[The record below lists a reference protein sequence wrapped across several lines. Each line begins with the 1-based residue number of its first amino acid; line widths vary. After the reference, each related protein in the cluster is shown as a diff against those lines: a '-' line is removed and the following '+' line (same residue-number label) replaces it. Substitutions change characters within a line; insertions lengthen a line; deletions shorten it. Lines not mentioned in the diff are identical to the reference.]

1 MLVIVASRYDRH
13 AQMLVSRHGEARL
26 LTSEDLSS
34 RGWRFELGGSGD
46 SFAVIGGEVVNRRDV
61 EGVLTRLPCVFAGD
75 LLNIVPEDRGYV
87 AAEMTAFLAAWLSN
101 LKCSVLNRPTPLC
114 LSGPF
119 LRREKW
125 VHIAAHLGIPVV
137 PVNRHAPTSVDE
149 TTSPA
154 SPGLVS
160 VSLVGEACVGEADER
175 LASQTRALAH
185 SVRVNL
191 LRARFTSPAEGS
203 LFVDADYWADISNP
217 EIAAAILRY
226 LRSGA

>member
-1 MLVIVASRYDRH
+1 MLVAH
-13 AQMLVSRHGEARL
+13 HGEARL

-34 RGWRFELGGSGD
+34 RGWRFELGGSAD
-46 SFAVIGGEVVNRRDV
+46 SFAVISGEVVNRRDV

-101 LKCSVLNRPTPLC
+101 LNCPVLNRPTPLC

-119 LRREKW
+119 LRREEW
-125 VHIAAHLGIPVV
+125 VHTAAHLGIPVL
-137 PVNRHAPTSVDE
+137 PVNRHAPTLVDE
-149 TTSPA
+149 TASPA

-160 VSLVGEACVGEADER
+160 VSLVGDACVGQADER
-175 LASQTRALAH
+175 LASQTRTLAR
-185 SVRVNL
+185 SVGVDL
-191 LRARFTSPAEGS
+191 LCARFTSPAEGS
-203 LFVDADYWADISNP
+203 LFVDADYWADLSDP